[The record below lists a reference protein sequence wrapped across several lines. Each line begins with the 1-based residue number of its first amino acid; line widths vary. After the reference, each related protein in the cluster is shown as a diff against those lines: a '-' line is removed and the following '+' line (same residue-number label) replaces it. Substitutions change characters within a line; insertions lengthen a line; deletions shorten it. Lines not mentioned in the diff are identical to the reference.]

1 MVLWGFARLEIVP
14 AVSALRGLEAR
25 LVQVLPTMSPQGVV
39 NVAWAMGAG
48 LYCRAR
54 PLRNAEAHTKP
65 VGEAQGMQGCGDDM
79 PGAEVHAALL
89 RRAEELMVWSWALAA
104 ARGRGEADVGG
115 PDVVAK
121 DDGES
126 GRVSRHERG
135 SASVDGP
142 AAAGAQHKA
151 GGGLKLADVATIVW
165 GVVRIGRGCEGA
177 GEAGA
182 GGHSMAD
189 LRERV
194 GRAALEYLLVCCEA
208 PALEVGGQGVDEYSM
223 SADSGV
229 TSGGG
234 AGVGA
239 GTRAGGGTADAD
251 ALGRGAPHA
260 GARGGAVGTT
270 VAKPLQPLQPLTFTP
285 HAGARGGAD
294 GTTVGAILC
303 CVRSLGCAISGT
315 EWARLEVIL
324 LGRAGGRGKGPLVD
338 EMTAEVVARLLASFY
353 SGPSHSLSGASQNIL
368 NALKRRSRLIH
379 EIHSVRVQ

>member
-14 AVSALRGLEAR
+14 AVSVLRGLEAR

-89 RRAEELMVWSWALAA
+89 RRAEELMVWSRALAV

-115 PDVVAK
+115 PDDVAK
-121 DDGES
+121 DDWES

-142 AAAGAQHKA
+142 AAAGAEHKA

-182 GGHSMAD
+182 GGHSIAD

-194 GRAALEYLLVCCEA
+194 GRAALECLLVCCEA
-208 PALEVGGQGVDEYSM
+208 PAIEVGGQGVDEYSM
-223 SADSGV
+223 AADSGV

-239 GTRAGGGTADAD
+239 GTRAGGGTVDAD
-251 ALGRGAPHA
+251 ALGRGAP
-260 GARGGAVGTT
+260 
-270 VAKPLQPLQPLTFTP
+270 QP

-303 CVRSLGCAISGT
+303 CVRSLDCAISGT
-315 EWARLEVIL
+315 EWARLEAIL
-324 LGRAGGRGKGPLVD
+324 LGRAGGGGKGPLVD

-379 EIHSVRVQ
+379 EIHSVRIQ